1 MPRRGRKRKKTRTHV
16 VETDERIRGA
26 LASQDELKIP
36 RSLVVSEK
44 WDISLN
50 SFNIISV
57 GCIFASVI
65 SPIVSFLSSQLRSAE
80 AKWNPKSSN

>member
-36 RSLVVSEK
+36 RSLVVSKKYE
-44 WDISLN
+44 LN
-50 SFNIISV
+50 SI
-57 GCIFASVI
+57 
-65 SPIVSFLSSQLRSAE
+65 
-80 AKWNPKSSN
+80 